1 MGVDRPHAVRAGVSQ
16 GAVGTFPD
24 HARFSAARDVLSA
37 RIHYAAVSS
46 AGGSHRVMLDK
57 LDKLDKLDNL
67 CAARPVSLQLKR
79 IGLGFPG
86 LRRPI

>member
-57 LDKLDKLDNL
+57 LDKLDNL

-79 IGLGFPG
+79 IGLGFSG
-86 LRRPI
+86 